1 MSAVRGE
8 GVAETETSRVVKVY
22 IEAFVDLRFSKM
34 VDAARGVWVY
44 VRERF
49 ERSATI
55 WLLDSED
62 PMCSSFVRKHIW
74 VLVDQ

>member
-55 WLLDSED
+55 WLLESED
-62 PMCSSFVRKHIW
+62 PMCSSFVRKTH
-74 VLVDQ
+74 LGN